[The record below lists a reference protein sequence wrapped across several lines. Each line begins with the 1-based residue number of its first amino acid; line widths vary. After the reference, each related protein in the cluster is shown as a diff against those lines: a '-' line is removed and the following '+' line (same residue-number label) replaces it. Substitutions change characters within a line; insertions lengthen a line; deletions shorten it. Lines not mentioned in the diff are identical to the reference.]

1 MLNNYNSVIYLIKKN
16 NDSILNT
23 FKNAT
28 SNLNSSKYF
37 VTQKGRNLDN
47 VINVIE
53 LPDFNQLLKPTYYKI
68 PSLLPIIEPPKIN
81 IPNFDIKSF
90 DFNINFDISPILR
103 KNYNSQNFSSDILE
117 NILDTSLLNNLANHN
132 DTVINIAKNI
142 RSDYVKSLGT
152 IAIKELKPY
161 DSELNRKLP
170 TLNTNKKYIYGLLS
184 DLFVYILENYI
195 VELTHNDMTPL
206 ALILFKWGIIILL
219 SSDE

>member
-1 MLNNYNSVIYLIKKN
+1 MLNNYNSVNHLIKKN

-28 SNLNSSKYF
+28 SNLTSSKYF
-37 VTQKGRNLDN
+37 VTQKGRDLDN

-53 LPDFNQLLKPTYYKI
+53 LPSFNQLLKPTYYKI
-68 PSLLPIIEPPKIN
+68 PSILPIIEPPKIN

-103 KNYNSQNFSSDILE
+103 KNYNSQKFSSDILE

-132 DTVINIAKNI
+132 DTVINLAKNI

-170 TLNTNKKYIYGLLS
+170 SSNTNKKYIYGLLS

-219 SSDE
+219 SSNE

>member
-1 MLNNYNSVIYLIKKN
+1 MLNNYNSVNHLIKKN

-28 SNLNSSKYF
+28 SNLTSSKYF
-37 VTQKGRNLDN
+37 VTQKGRDLDN

-53 LPDFNQLLKPTYYKI
+53 LPSFNQLLKPTYYKI
-68 PSLLPIIEPPKIN
+68 PSILPIIEPPKIN

-103 KNYNSQNFSSDILE
+103 KNYNSQKFSSDILE
-117 NILDTSLLNNLANHN
+117 NILDTSLLNNLANHY
-132 DTVINIAKNI
+132 DTVINLAKNI

-170 TLNTNKKYIYGLLS
+170 TSNTNKKYIYGLLS

-219 SSDE
+219 SSNE

>member
-1 MLNNYNSVIYLIKKN
+1 MLNNYNSVNHLIKKN

-28 SNLNSSKYF
+28 SNLTSSKYF
-37 VTQKGRNLDN
+37 VTQKGRDLDN

-53 LPDFNQLLKPTYYKI
+53 LPSFNQLLKPTYYKI
-68 PSLLPIIEPPKIN
+68 PSILPIIEPPKIN

-103 KNYNSQNFSSDILE
+103 KNYNSQKFSSDILE

-132 DTVINIAKNI
+132 DTVINLAKNI

-170 TLNTNKKYIYGLLS
+170 TSNTNKKYIYGLLS

-219 SSDE
+219 SSNE